1 MFKQIASILMC
12 AAIIGCA
19 KGNMQQAETINIAGS
34 TAFQPFAEK
43 LAEEFMSAHPDV
55 RVNVQ
60 GGGSAVGIQSV
71 QSGVVQIGMADL
83 VTLPKEAE
91 GLNSIVAAKDAIV
104 IAVHPDNKIDN
115 LSLQQIQDVFS
126 GKVNSWEQL
135 GGEKGE
141 KGEKKTIAVVSRE
154 EGSGTRNSFHDLVLK
169 GVQLSPHALIQNST
183 GAVKM
188 MIQTDP
194 SAIGYITHGVVTPDV
209 KAVAIDGIAPSLKNI
224 KAGKYNVVRPIFLL
238 TKGELQG
245 KAKEFID
252 FILSPQGQ
260 KTIADNGLLPVK

>member
-1 MFKQIASILMC
+1 MYRLISVMLILMVGM
-12 AAIIGCA
+12 GCA
-19 KGNMQQAETINIAGS
+19 RNNVETINIAGS

-43 LAEEFMSAHPDV
+43 LAEEFMAVHPDV

-60 GGGSAVGIQSV
+60 GGGSAVGIQSA
-71 QSGVVQIGMADL
+71 QSGVVQIGMADI

-104 IAVHPDNKIDN
+104 IIVHPTNKVDN
-115 LSLQQIQDVFS
+115 LSLQQIQDIFS
-126 GKVNSWEQL
+126 GRLNNWAEL

-141 KGEKKTIAVVSRE
+141 KGEKGENKSITVVSRE
-154 EGSGTRNSFHDLVLK
+154 EGSGTRDSFHDMLLK

-183 GAVKM
+183 GAVRLM
-188 MIQTDP
+188 VQSDP

-209 KAVAIDGIAPSLKNI
+209 KAIAIDGIAPSPENI
-224 KAGKYNVVRPIFLL
+224 HAGKYNVVRPIFLL
-238 TKGELQG
+238 TKGELKG
-245 KAKEFID
+245 KAGEFID

-260 KTIADNGLLPVK
+260 KIIADNGLLPVK